1 MSTHTISSIE
11 TLREIYGSP
20 PPDSLAVRCVLPDL
34 DTHHRAFIAL
44 SPFLV
49 IASADAQGMTDVS
62 PRGDLPGFV
71 AVLDAL
77 TLLIPDRPGNKKLV
91 TLSNIVENP
100 HVALIFF
107 VPGRVDSLRV
117 NGQAQITTDPTLLA
131 PLAVQGKPP
140 KSGLVVT
147 VTQAWLHCGKAL
159 IRSQLWESEAQ
170 VAPDALPTLGQMIAD
185 QIVGVDA
192 AAADA
197 RLEQANKT
205 RLWGEPSA

>member
-1 MSTHTISSIE
+1 MSAHAISSIE
-11 TLREIYGSP
+11 TLREVYGSP
-20 PPDSLAVRCVLPDL
+20 PPDSLAVRCVLPGL

-49 IASADAQGMTDVS
+49 MASADAQGMTDVS

-71 AVLDAL
+71 AVLDEH

-117 NGQAQITTDPTLLA
+117 TGQAEYRKFKRPFPGGVRPPGAVLPGHPSASAYPARPHATPQPRQCTSRT
-131 PLAVQGKPP
+131 AVQAASRPL
-140 KSGLVVT
+140 GL
-147 VTQAWLHCGKAL
+147 Q
-159 IRSQLWESEAQ
+159 
-170 VAPDALPTLGQMIAD
+170 
-185 QIVGVDA
+185 
-192 AAADA
+192 
-197 RLEQANKT
+197 
-205 RLWGEPSA
+205 